1 MGEGGGAACG
11 PRRALSQDQK
21 PDFAG
26 RHHEIGGG
34 KKKKRWKESRGAFM
48 EAAKAPR
55 AEKSH
60 GGVNAT
66 HETSAF

>member
-1 MGEGGGAACG
+1 MLRAAHGG
-11 PRRALSQDQK
+11 LSVRTKSLILLKDTMK
-21 PDFAG
+21 L
-26 RHHEIGGG
+26 GG
-34 KKKKRWKESRGAFM
+34 KKEKKKWKESRGAFM